1 MDRSPSPQSSLSF
14 RRPSPPTARA
24 PQPPFSGRRARLRPP
39 APRRPYPACS
49 PAAQAPPTSR
59 LLPIVPSICG
69 LGRGVDAG
77 GACAGSIQVE
87 DGRWRA
93 RGSQG
98 AAGLQVHGEFGEA
111 GGNFG
116 VIFVI
121 SLGNLVIERTK
132 IGREQRGAGIFGSVS
147 SDLLERAGFLG
158 LPWWSCSAGD
168 SEPCQMPKGA

>member
-24 PQPPFSGRRARLRPP
+24 PQPPFSGRRAGLRPP

-87 DGRWRA
+87 DGRYT
-93 RGSQG
+93 GN
-98 AAGLQVHGEFGEA
+98 LGEA
-111 GGNFG
+111 GGDFG
-116 VIFVI
+116 VILAI